1 MSKKKEYVPP
11 VAEVILLS
19 PCEALAS
26 SDWAFGNA
34 WREQLNWG
42 KFTDDNG
49 ASGIAFG
56 GSFREG
62 EGTGGGFFHI
72 SGSGT

>member
-26 SDWAFGNA
+26 GDWAFGEA
-34 WREQLNWG
+34 WRTQWG
-42 KFTDDNG
+42 KFTDGPNG

-56 GSFREG
+56 GSFGEG